1 MHTPPLRVRTAR
13 LLPVL
18 LLASFCAGMHAR
30 AVVNVFFDAS
40 QSTNLVAAGT
50 TSDTIG
56 TEGYLFECTR
66 DKLFTGGVGLTEPI
80 GRNLRI
86 HWPDGLEAQAVTTGP
101 ATGKAQILLTRQDG
115 EPFAI
120 RNFTAKLLGNTAGA
134 GGSIEVMPLLNGEDG
149 APDPYAYGASGFYGQ
164 NFTYNTPE
172 LAGFDAYKINI
183 YVDFAI
189 MDMTV
194 EDASIPP
201 PVVDVVDLGA
211 NTFLFSW
218 PAAATGFTLES
229 ATNLPAAVWNPVA
242 TPPDLI
248 GDVFQLQMESAGPR
262 EYFRLRK

>member
-1 MHTPPLRVRTAR
+1 MVT
-13 LLPVL
+13 
-18 LLASFCAGMHAR
+18 
-30 AVVNVFFDAS
+30 VFFDAS

-101 ATGKAQILLTRQDG
+101 VTGKAQILLTRQDG

-120 RNFTAKLLGNTAGA
+120 RSFTAKLLGNTAGA
-134 GGSIEVMPLLNGEDG
+134 GGSIEVMPLLKGEDG
-149 APDPYAYGASGFYGQ
+149 APDPYAYGATGFYGQ

-172 LAGFDAYKINI
+172 LAGFDAYKINL

-194 EDASIPP
+194 EDASVPP
-201 PVVDVVDLGA
+201 PVVDVVDMGA
-211 NTFLFSW
+211 NIFLFSW
-218 PAAATGFTLES
+218 PAAATGFMLES

-248 GDVFQLQMESAGPR
+248 GDVFQLQMESTVPR